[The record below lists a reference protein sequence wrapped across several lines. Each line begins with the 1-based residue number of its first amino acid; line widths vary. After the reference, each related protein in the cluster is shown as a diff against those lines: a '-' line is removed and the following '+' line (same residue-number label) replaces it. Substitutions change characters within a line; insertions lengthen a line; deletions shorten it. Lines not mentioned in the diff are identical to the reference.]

1 MILISG
7 GGYMV
12 IAGFYNLIS
21 SDTRHPCIFQ
31 ALGGGTDLH
40 NPSSKDLAVLWGSY
54 FLRIVSS
61 GTFHLVFPSIIP
73 LTLLGSEPV

>member
-1 MILISG
+1 
-7 GGYMV
+7 MV

-54 FLRIVSS
+54 FLRNS
-61 GTFHLVFPSIIP
+61 
-73 LTLLGSEPV
+73 